1 MYLLKSSTE
10 VLHMFKSFHKMVDV
24 QFDKKIRVLR
34 SNNGGKYVSQK
45 FQMYLNDSGI
55 EFQT

>member
-1 MYLLKSSTE
+1 MYLLKSRTE

-24 QFDKKIRVLR
+24 QFDKKIKVLR
-34 SNNGGKYVSQK
+34 SNNGGEYVSQK
-45 FQMYLNDSGI
+45 FQMYLNESGI

>member
-1 MYLLKSSTE
+1 MYLLKSRTE